1 MELPHTE
8 TSNTTKEQTQ
18 KMVGQGGKGQQTAR
32 NDETNQ
38 TPDLPSK
45 SKQPYH
51 EQETLDRTSIPPPHL
66 ITEASKRDS
75 TREEQRNTDLAPP
88 LDSMAETQA
97 ALKVPA
103 ETNRE
108 FNKRG
113 TTDENKEQLR
123 WP

>member
-1 MELPHTE
+1 
-8 TSNTTKEQTQ
+8 
-18 KMVGQGGKGQQTAR
+18 MVGQGGKGQQTAR

-38 TPDLPSK
+38 TRDLPSK
-45 SKQPYH
+45 SKQSYH
-51 EQETLDRTSIPPPHL
+51 EQETLDRTSTPPPHL
-66 ITEASKRDS
+66 ITEATKRDN
-75 TREEQRNTDLAPP
+75 TREEQRDTDLGQNRRNPSSTPSAPP

-97 ALKVPA
+97 ALKVAA

-108 FNKRG
+108 INNRG